1 MKRVRSDSNGDIHD
15 GIEEELED
23 RYYRFTIHYIRSL
36 MFSNI
41 ISRSMY
47 SEMLTSGVIDKIV
60 NKKRTG
66 GNEII
71 YDTIHEE
78 KACARYIKIKRKKKN
93 MFDALF
99 INGNSSMNIRNT
111 SAAFDPKS
119 KMIINAIMGTGP
131 KEKDKLG
138 NGVYKQWGKAKDGF
152 NVVSNQFSIH
162 YFFNSLMYH
171 GIKAVMPAITFFV
184 GL

>member
-1 MKRVRSDSNGDIHD
+1 MEQIKHFTRNMKRVRSDSNGDIHD

-78 KACARYIKIKRKKKN
+78 KACARYIKKQRNSELSTWTSLFSMENIKKLKHKKVPYTMLCNDLVIYIK
-93 MFDALF
+93 
-99 INGNSSMNIRNT
+99 
-111 SAAFDPKS
+111 
-119 KMIINAIMGTGP
+119 
-131 KEKDKLG
+131 
-138 NGVYKQWGKAKDGF
+138 GF
-152 NVVSNQFSIH
+152 
-162 YFFNSLMYH
+162 L
-171 GIKAVMPAITFFV
+171 
-184 GL
+184 

>member
-1 MKRVRSDSNGDIHD
+1 MEQIKHLTRNTKRVRSGSNGDIHD

-47 SEMLTSGVIDKIV
+47 SEMLTSGVVDKIV

-78 KACARYIKIKRKKKN
+78 KACARYIKKQRNSELSTWISLFSMENRKKLKHKKVPYTMLCN
-93 MFDALF
+93 DLV
-99 INGNSSMNIRNT
+99 IYI
-111 SAAFDPKS
+111 K
-119 KMIINAIMGTGP
+119 
-131 KEKDKLG
+131 
-138 NGVYKQWGKAKDGF
+138 GF
-152 NVVSNQFSIH
+152 
-162 YFFNSLMYH
+162 L
-171 GIKAVMPAITFFV
+171 
-184 GL
+184 